1 MQLAS
6 SLPGLSGSPS
16 PEMLKALQY
25 NPLLYYSYYAQMISA
40 LQAQQK
46 ILDMNNTGPANSNP
60 TSSNNNNN
68 NSSTNSI
75 KDILSP
81 VKLGKDS
88 NQVSDWQLITIFLVC
103 WIIFALEFCCCC
115 QLQHCAVQS
124 PVTLRRQ
131 HPPPWCINCLRVKF
145 SQLSKKSQR
154 CFPGALPV
162 TAVDRLTPGA

>member
-25 NPLLYYSYYAQMISA
+25 NPLLYYSYYAQMLTA

-46 ILDMNNTGPANSNP
+46 ILDMNTGNP
-60 TSSNNNNN
+60 SSNNNNN
-68 NSSTNSI
+68 SSANSI

-88 NQVSDWQLITIFLVC
+88 NQVSDWQLIRYFWFVGTYLHPSFVGAVNC
-103 WIIFALEFCCCC
+103 STALCN
-115 QLQHCAVQS
+115 H
-124 PVTLRRQ
+124 
-131 HPPPWCINCLRVKF
+131 
-145 SQLSKKSQR
+145 LSH
-154 CFPGALPV
+154 
-162 TAVDRLTPGA
+162 

>member
-25 NPLLYYSYYAQMISA
+25 NPLLYYSYYAQMLTA

-46 ILDMNNTGPANSNP
+46 ILDMNTGNP
-60 TSSNNNNN
+60 SSNNNNN
-68 NSSTNSI
+68 SSANSI

-88 NQVSDWQLITIFLVC
+88 NQVSDWQLIRYFWFVGTYLHRVLLVLSTA
-103 WIIFALEFCCCC
+103 ALR
-115 QLQHCAVQS
+115 CAITCHIEKTTS
-124 PVTLRRQ
+124 SA
-131 HPPPWCINCLRVKF
+131 PWCTNCLRVKF
-145 SQLSKKSQR
+145 SQLRKKARGVSQEP
-154 CFPGALPV
+154 CLSLQQTG
-162 TAVDRLTPGA
+162 

>member
-25 NPLLYYSYYAQMISA
+25 NPLLYYSYYAQMLTA

-46 ILDMNNTGPANSNP
+46 ILDMNNTGPANGNP
-60 TSSNNNNN
+60 SINNNN
-68 NSSTNSI
+68 NSSGNSI

-81 VKLGKDS
+81 LKLGKDS
-88 NQVSDWQLITIFLVC
+88 NQVSDWQLILIFLV
-103 WIIFALEFCCCC
+103 WWNIFAPEFCCCC

-131 HPPPWCINCLRVKF
+131 HPPLR
-145 SQLSKKSQR
+145 
-154 CFPGALPV
+154 GA
-162 TAVDRLTPGA
+162 